1 MIVVDRFVWYKGMIE
16 NRSVL
21 KKVCQGKIYNPDNLF
36 RDIAVSS
43 LMSSHKNVL
52 KLLGC
57 CLEFPHPVL
66 VCEYAENGN
75 LTGIGRARKG
85 SEPLPWSLRLKI
97 AKEIANAVTYLHT
110 EFPRTIIH
118 RDLKLRNSWTRI
130 GP

>member
-1 MIVVDRFVWYKGMIE
+1 MIAVNRFVGYKGMIE

-21 KKVCQGKIYNPDNLF
+21 IKVCQGKIYGDPDNLF

-66 VCEYAENGN
+66 DCE
-75 LTGIGRARKG
+75 
-85 SEPLPWSLRLKI
+85 
-97 AKEIANAVTYLHT
+97 
-110 EFPRTIIH
+110 
-118 RDLKLRNSWTRI
+118 
-130 GP
+130 